1 MSTVIIRK
9 TKKTRFSEKE
19 TSREQKVQQSQIPKK
34 IYGVYMKSILERKV
48 CLDITEI
55 GKNVKNNLEMKLEK
69 MLSGKCVNEG
79 YIKPNSIKINNSN
92 YSAGNINSSLVEFT
106 VIFEAMVCL
115 PMDDMKIEC
124 VCKTITKAGIHAQV
138 IDDNGNMPIT
148 IFIARDHHHLDPN
161 FSEVKVGDKIISSI
175 IGIRYELDDDFI
187 CAIGKLVK

>member
-1 MSTVIIRK
+1 
-9 TKKTRFSEKE
+9 
-19 TSREQKVQQSQIPKK
+19 
-34 IYGVYMKSILERKV
+34 MKSILERKV